1 MTILSVLT
9 LLDEVADYLQANTA
23 IGTVAVNIFTGM
35 MPDSPAA
42 CTAVYAQGGPIAP
55 GDPVVRPFV
64 QVLTRDAGP
73 PYSTYFASHSRAD
86 VIHKALHEKWNVL
99 ASIPG
104 RLVAQHEVGPNFRDA
119 NNNIVFTLNFS
130 FTGIRGT
137 E

>member
-1 MTILSVLT
+1 MTVLSVMT
-9 LLDEVADYLQANTA
+9 LLDEVAGYLQANTTV
-23 IGTVAVNIFTGM
+23 GTVAVNLFAGM
-35 MPDSPAA
+35 MPASPTA

-64 QVLTRDAGP
+64 QVLTRD
-73 PYSTYFASHSRAD
+73 STYFASHSRAE

-119 NNNIVFTLNFS
+119 NNSIVFTLNFS